1 MGKEVAM
8 GESENIRRIID
19 RVVSASL
26 ATHVA
31 ALKEELVEKACQ
43 ELEAIAAET
52 APAAALAPT
61 APSGASTELLN
72 AAINSVRDS
81 TTQVDI
87 LMSLLEGVS
96 KFADRT
102 ALFVIRAGVAT
113 GWRAIGLENKDSIKA
128 LSLDLNEG
136 LVARAYRDRM
146 PASGSAAEFDTQFVS
161 TYGAPA
167 EGTNV
172 MVLPLVIR
180 DKVAALVYADA
191 GFRLDGNLDP
201 SAVETVVHCAGMWL
215 EIMAARKGGATRAD
229 GSDTDRHIAK
239 YAEPAPAPE
248 PTPEPAYEP
257 SAAVYE
263 PAAPAYE
270 PAAAVYEPAAPAYEP
285 APAAYQ
291 PAAAAHE
298 TPVPWYE
305 KPSPEP
311 VEPMYADAQP
321 AMAPES
327 VFGGGTAAVAAAAE
341 PEHVP
346 PGLETSTIA
355 IPSNLSPDEEEI
367 HRKAKRF
374 AKLLVDEI
382 KLYNQAKVAEGR
394 MQRNLYQRLRDD
406 IDKSRATYDKRYGS
420 TAAASANYFTR
431 ELVRILA
438 NDDPS
443 LLGSGFTG

>member
-1 MGKEVAM
+1 M

-26 ATHVA
+26 ATHVT

-43 ELEAIAAET
+43 ELEGIAAET
-52 APAAALAPT
+52 APAAALAPA

-72 AAINSVRDS
+72 AAINLVRDS

-136 LVARAYRDRM
+136 LAAQAYRERM
-146 PASGSAAEFDTQFVS
+146 TASGSAAEFDAQFVS

-215 EIMAARKGGATRAD
+215 EIMASRKGGATRAD
-229 GSDTDRHIAK
+229 GSDTDRHLAK

-263 PAAPAYE
+263 
-270 PAAAVYEPAAPAYEP
+270 
-285 APAAYQ
+285 
-291 PAAAAHE
+291 
-298 TPVPWYE
+298 

-311 VEPMYADAQP
+311 VEPMYAAQP

-327 VFGGGTAAVAAAAE
+327 VFGGGTAAVAAAPE

-346 PGLETSTIA
+346 AGLETSTIA

-406 IDKSRATYDKRYGS
+406 IDKSRATYDKRYGA